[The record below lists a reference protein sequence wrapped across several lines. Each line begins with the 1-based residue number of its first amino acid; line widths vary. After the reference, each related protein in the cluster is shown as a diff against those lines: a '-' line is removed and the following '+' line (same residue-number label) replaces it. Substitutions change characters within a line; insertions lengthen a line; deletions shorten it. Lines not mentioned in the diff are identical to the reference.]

1 MDFRRVII
9 HVINKGHS
17 YFCGKCRVSY
27 KSVTRIRNI
36 TLRSQAIPDFVEIR
50 GTSYKQAGLLSLRT
64 VDPVSGDRR

>member
-27 KSVTRIRNI
+27 KSVTHII
-36 TLRSQAIPDFVEIR
+36 LLFVLKASPTL
-50 GTSYKQAGLLSLRT
+50 
-64 VDPVSGDRR
+64 